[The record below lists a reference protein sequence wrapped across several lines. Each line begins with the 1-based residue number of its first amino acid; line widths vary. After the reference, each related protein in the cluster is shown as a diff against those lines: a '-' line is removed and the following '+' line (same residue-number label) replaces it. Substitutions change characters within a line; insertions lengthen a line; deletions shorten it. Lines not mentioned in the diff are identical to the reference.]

1 MPPVRRGRVAT
12 RSATSAVHTRRR
24 GGRAG
29 GTIQVP
35 PAAVPIQV
43 PPVGDGEANAN
54 VVQNI
59 DLPVPVI
66 DAGQEVATV
75 MGLDP
80 RKFEELISTSMANGV
95 EIGVAK
101 ALAILE
107 PGRSAP
113 RCLRWPDPVN
123 LLGYKHIALG
133 FSSRSFRGPGLNQ

>member
-43 PPVGDGEANAN
+43 PPVGDAEANAN
-54 VVQNI
+54 IVQNI
-59 DLPVPVI
+59 DPPVPVI
-66 DAGQEVATV
+66 DAGQEAAPV

-80 RKFEELISTSMANGV
+80 RKFDQL
-95 EIGVAK
+95 
-101 ALAILE
+101 
-107 PGRSAP
+107 
-113 RCLRWPDPVN
+113 
-123 LLGYKHIALG
+123 
-133 FSSRSFRGPGLNQ
+133 